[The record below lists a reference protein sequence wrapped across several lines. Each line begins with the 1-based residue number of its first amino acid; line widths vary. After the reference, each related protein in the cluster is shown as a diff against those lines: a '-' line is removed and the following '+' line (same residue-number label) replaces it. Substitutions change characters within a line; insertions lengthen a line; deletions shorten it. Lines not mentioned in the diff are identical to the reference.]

1 MVMNWLN
8 PIALWGL
15 TALIIPVIIHL
26 WSKNKTKEI
35 AFGSIRFL
43 KESSTLQSKKIQF
56 SELPLLLLRLMILGL
71 LVMLLAKWGN
81 VSEVEKEKA
90 LLLGEGIEVPKTYE
104 EEEIRVLNT
113 AKFGHNSNQW
123 YLLKKIS
130 QDYPEIDSLIY
141 INNFIDN
148 DFIGAIPKLNY
159 HLELISTDKSLNSN
173 LELRHK
179 DTLLIYF
186 DERAVMAEQ
195 KFNKIL
201 RANHLYT
208 NEAVNFIPTKKQE
221 AQLIL
226 SNSKQK
232 QRTNQIVLSDS
243 ISSDYEVERKHTYSI
258 LYLNEKWLDNPL
270 NEDMVLSVVTEFI
283 AHIVEPNYQYSSF
296 ETLYTRTKENLKS
309 IQKAKTLNEE
319 LLVLIVLLIMLER
332 FFSYR
337 KRHA

>member
-1 MVMNWLN
+1 
-8 PIALWGL
+8 
-15 TALIIPVIIHL
+15 
-26 WSKNKTKEI
+26 
-35 AFGSIRFL
+35 
-43 KESSTLQSKKIQF
+43 
-56 SELPLLLLRLMILGL
+56 
-71 LVMLLAKWGN
+71 
-81 VSEVEKEKA
+81 
-90 LLLGEGIEVPKTYE
+90 
-104 EEEIRVLNT
+104 
-113 AKFGHNSNQW
+113 
-123 YLLKKIS
+123 
-130 QDYPEIDSLIY
+130 
-141 INNFIDN
+141 
-148 DFIGAIPKLNY
+148 
-159 HLELISTDKSLNSN
+159 
-173 LELRHK
+173 
-179 DTLLIYF
+179 
-186 DERAVMAEQ
+186 MAEQ